1 MILLNGHSLTPVGK
15 IPIESMS
22 LRLRERDSTAEITMA
37 GGDLYGI
44 AVNSWMQDD
53 DGTVWR
59 VRSIQH
65 EYADSTIKIQLEHV
79 VLALKD
85 PILFGEIIPAT
96 ITGDSSATTCTA
108 LQAINYIL
116 SQHSDWTLGTY
127 GYGTIT
133 NAYKFDGDNLYDAL
147 ERVCNTLDDPW
158 WTLDTSVYPFRISIA
173 PKQSGVACELRADR
187 NLSAITR
194 TVDMSGCYTR
204 FYPIGKG
211 DLHITGDYV
220 SRNESTYGVIARV
233 ETDQALET
241 EAELIAWANERL
253 GKHAEPEVTVR
264 AQGLDLAEATG
275 EPLDQ
280 LTLGRICRV
289 PLPEYNTTI
298 LDRITELYY
307 PDLLRSP
314 ESVEITMAN
323 RTEDITRIIATEIK
337 SGGGRSGSGGR
348 RAARVEEKIQEFDNS
363 DLWINRDAI
372 WAVSGAY
379 TVVTDE
385 LGNKHIRLKDGGLL
399 EVMRDGVYETVGT
412 SQAIAE
418 VNNVVT
424 NTILGSALWTQ
435 RDNITGVVGEFDV
448 VGSGANRRLVV
459 KSGGGLK
466 VERNNVEYG
475 IYDSGNLTAGILVS
489 KLSDGTTTTKIKTDY
504 LDISGIVTASAINTA
519 LANASILTSGEVT
532 AGSVEATYGVS
543 GATVTGDTVNVTTA
557 MNFVGDS
564 IDKQTITIDGVEQT
578 AKFLGTAPLSF
589 SIAGTAKYR
598 AAVSAAGA
606 LAGAWSKL
614 DPNDT
619 YAPKYTVTSG
629 TGEDREIIV
638 SAVSP
643 NGWEGISSGNPGT
656 CTVYADAA
664 GGHRAKYTVDGT
676 LPYQQGLADGGGGG
690 GDVVVSG
697 SWNGKTYTAVNN
709 KNSSSVSTTI
719 VVAQGAWTSDWKKT
733 ISVSADGSVI
743 DSSTVINGQSV
754 YDTGARDVDFGSYTF
769 SGDTHIVTTRT
780 MYANIS
786 NGKSKGLE
794 NQLLLDYNS
803 GNGQDGWFGS
813 APNYQKYVFWR
824 TAPEGTTSWSS
835 RMRGT
840 ISGRW
845 VYNKGYDTGYDE
857 GYSAGSSGS
866 SVSKNDITV
875 SDDSSAWGVSSQPNA
890 DVRTFA
896 LSGRTVNANGSWYR
910 FKVTVKGIT
919 KTYCFK
925 TVAS

>member
-85 PILFGEIIPAT
+85 PILFGEITPAT

-127 GYGTIT
+127 GYGTVT

-211 DLHITGDYV
+211 DLHITDDYV

-233 ETDQALET
+233 ETDQSLDT
-241 EAELIAWANERL
+241 EAALIAWANERL

-363 DLWINRDAI
+363 DLWINRDSV

-435 RDNITGVVGEFDV
+435 RNNITGVVGEFQV
-448 VGSGANRRLVV
+448 VEETDPDTGQIV
-459 KSGGGLK
+459 KHLKIISGGGMTIQ
-466 VERNNVEYG
+466 RNQTEFG
-475 IYDSGNLTAGILVS
+475 LWDQGNLTGGIMVN
-489 KLSDGTTTTKIKTDY
+489 KINGND
-504 LDISGIVTASAINTA
+504 V
-519 LANASILTSGEVT
+519 EVQIK
-532 AGSVEATYGVS
+532 AARVNLGAY
-543 GATVTGDTVNVTTA
+543 ATVGQLN
-557 MNFVGDS
+557 
-564 IDKQTITIDGVEQT
+564 
-578 AKFLGTAPLSF
+578 
-589 SIAGTAKYR
+589 
-598 AAVSAAGA
+598 AVSAEVQNITGGTIVENYVGA
-606 LAGAWSKL
+606 KL
-614 DPNDT
+614 VT
-619 YAPKYTVTSG
+619 GTTVTANKTFTHDG
-629 TGEDREIIV
+629 DTI
-638 SAVSP
+638 
-643 NGWEGISSGNPGT
+643 
-656 CTVYADAA
+656 YK
-664 GGHRAKYTVDGT
+664 RAMRWT
-676 LPYQQGLADGGGGG
+676 AG
-690 GDVVVSG
+690 GDVIATVHALGDTSSIVLNHSHALTVDSSGVVTVGDAQTASG
-697 SWNGKTYTAVNN
+697 TFNIADTAFHKTRVASAWNSGGATAYADQGSQYAPYGGSVVIKIKYKDHDGKEQDTGRSVTIWNTNCSHSFKEQTFTSNGTYYASTSGYSGYSKVVIKVRTTEHTKCADSLN
-709 KNSSSVSTTI
+709 KS
-719 VVAQGAWTSDWKKT
+719 GAYAILYAPDPNGIT
-733 ISVSADGSVI
+733 ISAKVK
-743 DSSTVINGQSV
+743 
-754 YDTGARDVDFGSYTF
+754 
-769 SGDTHIVTTRT
+769 
-780 MYANIS
+780 NIS
-786 NGKSKGLE
+786 AAGRYWYYRSSEQNL
-794 NQLLLDYNS
+794 
-803 GNGQDGWFGS
+803 F
-813 APNYQKYVFWR
+813 
-824 TAPEGTTSWSS
+824 TAYT
-835 RMRGT
+835 
-840 ISGRW
+840 
-845 VYNKGYDTGYDE
+845 
-857 GYSAGSSGS
+857 
-866 SVSKNDITV
+866 
-875 SDDSSAWGVSSQPNA
+875 
-890 DVRTFA
+890 
-896 LSGRTVNANGSWYR
+896 
-910 FKVTVKGIT
+910 
-919 KTYCFK
+919 
-925 TVAS
+925 

>member
-15 IPIESMS
+15 VPIESMS

-85 PILFGEIIPAT
+85 PILFGEITPAT

-127 GYGTIT
+127 GYSTVT

-158 WTLDTSVYPFRISIA
+158 WTLDTSAYPFRISIA

-233 ETDQALET
+233 ETDQSLDT
-241 EAELIAWANERL
+241 EAALIAWANERL

-363 DLWINRDAI
+363 DLWINRDSV

-418 VNNVVT
+418 VNSVVT

-435 RDNITGVVGEFDV
+435 RNNITGVVGEFQV
-448 VGSGANRRLVV
+448 VEETDPDTGQTV
-459 KSGGGLK
+459 KHLKVISGGGMTIQ
-466 VERNNVEYG
+466 RNQTEFG
-475 IYDSGNLTAGILVS
+475 LWDKGNL
-489 KLSDGTTTTKIKTDY
+489 DGGVMVNRINDDEVEVQIKAARVNLGAY
-504 LDISGIVTASAINTA
+504 
-519 LANASILTSGEVT
+519 
-532 AGSVEATYGVS
+532 
-543 GATVTGDTVNVTTA
+543 ATVGQLN
-557 MNFVGDS
+557 
-564 IDKQTITIDGVEQT
+564 
-578 AKFLGTAPLSF
+578 
-589 SIAGTAKYR
+589 
-598 AAVSAAGA
+598 AVSAEVQNITGGTIVENYVGA
-606 LAGAWSKL
+606 KL
-614 DPNDT
+614 VT
-619 YAPKYTVTSG
+619 GTTVTANKTFTHDG
-629 TGEDREIIV
+629 DTIYKR
-638 SAVSP
+638 AVR
-643 NGWEGISSGNPGT
+643 WT
-656 CTVYADAA
+656 A
-664 GGHRAKYTVDGT
+664 
-676 LPYQQGLADGGGGG
+676 G
-690 GDVVVSG
+690 GDVIATVHALGDTSSIVLNHSHALTVDSSGVVTVGDAQTASG
-697 SWNGKTYTAVNN
+697 TFNIADTAFHKTRVASAWNSGGATAYADQSSQYAPYGGSVVIKIKYKDHDGKEQDTGRSVTIWNTNCSHSFKEQTFTSNGTYYASTSGYSGYSKVVIKVRTTEHTKCADSLN
-709 KNSSSVSTTI
+709 KS
-719 VVAQGAWTSDWKKT
+719 GAYAILYAPDPNGIT
-733 ISVSADGSVI
+733 ISAKVK
-743 DSSTVINGQSV
+743 
-754 YDTGARDVDFGSYTF
+754 
-769 SGDTHIVTTRT
+769 
-780 MYANIS
+780 NIS
-786 NGKSKGLE
+786 AAGRYWYYRSSEQNL
-794 NQLLLDYNS
+794 
-803 GNGQDGWFGS
+803 F
-813 APNYQKYVFWR
+813 
-824 TAPEGTTSWSS
+824 TAYT
-835 RMRGT
+835 
-840 ISGRW
+840 
-845 VYNKGYDTGYDE
+845 
-857 GYSAGSSGS
+857 
-866 SVSKNDITV
+866 
-875 SDDSSAWGVSSQPNA
+875 
-890 DVRTFA
+890 
-896 LSGRTVNANGSWYR
+896 
-910 FKVTVKGIT
+910 
-919 KTYCFK
+919 
-925 TVAS
+925 

>member
-53 DGTVWR
+53 GGTVWR

-85 PILFGEIIPAT
+85 PILFGEITPAT

-127 GYGTIT
+127 GYGTVT

-173 PKQSGVACELRADR
+173 PKQSGVACELKADR

-220 SRNESTYGVIARV
+220 SRNESTYGVIAKV
-233 ETDQALET
+233 ETDQSLDT
-241 EAELIAWANERL
+241 EAALIAWANERL

-363 DLWINRDAI
+363 DLWINRDSV

-424 NTILGSALWTQ
+424 TILGSALWTQ
-435 RDNITGVVGEFDV
+435 RNNITGVVGEFQV
-448 VGSGANRRLVV
+448 VEETDPDTGQTV
-459 KSGGGLK
+459 KHLKVISGGGMTIQ
-466 VERNNVEYG
+466 RNQTEFG
-475 IYDSGNLTAGILVS
+475 LWDKGNL
-489 KLSDGTTTTKIKTDY
+489 DGGVMVNRINDDEVEVQIKAARVNLGAY
-504 LDISGIVTASAINTA
+504 
-519 LANASILTSGEVT
+519 
-532 AGSVEATYGVS
+532 
-543 GATVTGDTVNVTTA
+543 ATVGQLN
-557 MNFVGDS
+557 
-564 IDKQTITIDGVEQT
+564 
-578 AKFLGTAPLSF
+578 
-589 SIAGTAKYR
+589 
-598 AAVSAAGA
+598 AVSAEIQNLTGGTIVENYVGA
-606 LAGAWSKL
+606 KL
-614 DPNDT
+614 VT
-619 YAPKYTVTSG
+619 GTTVTANKTFTHDG
-629 TGEDREIIV
+629 DTI
-638 SAVSP
+638 
-643 NGWEGISSGNPGT
+643 
-656 CTVYADAA
+656 YK
-664 GGHRAKYTVDGT
+664 RAMRWT
-676 LPYQQGLADGGGGG
+676 AG
-690 GDVVVSG
+690 GDVIATVHALGDTSSIVLNHSHALTVDSSGVVTVGDAQTASG
-697 SWNGKTYTAVNN
+697 TFNIADTAFHKTRVASAWNSGGATAYADQSSQYAPYGGSVVIKIKYKDHDGKEQDTGRSVTIWNTNCSHSFKEQTFTSNGTYYASTSGYSGYSKVVIKVRTTEHTKCADSLN
-709 KNSSSVSTTI
+709 KS
-719 VVAQGAWTSDWKKT
+719 GAYAILYAPDPNGIT
-733 ISVSADGSVI
+733 ISAKVK
-743 DSSTVINGQSV
+743 
-754 YDTGARDVDFGSYTF
+754 
-769 SGDTHIVTTRT
+769 
-780 MYANIS
+780 NIS
-786 NGKSKGLE
+786 AAGRYWYYRSSEQNL
-794 NQLLLDYNS
+794 
-803 GNGQDGWFGS
+803 F
-813 APNYQKYVFWR
+813 
-824 TAPEGTTSWSS
+824 TAYT
-835 RMRGT
+835 
-840 ISGRW
+840 
-845 VYNKGYDTGYDE
+845 
-857 GYSAGSSGS
+857 
-866 SVSKNDITV
+866 
-875 SDDSSAWGVSSQPNA
+875 
-890 DVRTFA
+890 
-896 LSGRTVNANGSWYR
+896 
-910 FKVTVKGIT
+910 
-919 KTYCFK
+919 
-925 TVAS
+925 

>member
-1 MILLNGHSLTPVGK
+1 MILLNGHSLTPAGK
-15 IPIESMS
+15 VPIESMS

-85 PILFGEIIPAT
+85 PILFGEITPAT

-127 GYGTIT
+127 GYGTVT

-233 ETDQALET
+233 ETDQSLDT
-241 EAELIAWANERL
+241 EAALIAWANERL

-275 EPLDQ
+275 EPLDL

-363 DLWINRDAI
+363 DLWINRDSV

-399 EVMRDGVYETVGT
+399 EVLRDGVYETVGT

-435 RDNITGVVGEFDV
+435 RNNITGVVGEFQV
-448 VGSGANRRLVV
+448 VEETDPDTGQTV
-459 KSGGGLK
+459 KHLKVISGGGMTIQ
-466 VERNNVEYG
+466 RNQTEFG
-475 IYDSGNLTAGILVS
+475 LWDQGNLTGGIMVN
-489 KLSDGTTTTKIKTDY
+489 KINGNDVEVK
-504 LDISGIVTASAINTA
+504 ISAARVDLGA
-519 LANASILTSGEVT
+519 
-532 AGSVEATYGVS
+532 Y
-543 GATVTGDTVNVTTA
+543 ATVGQLN
-557 MNFVGDS
+557 
-564 IDKQTITIDGVEQT
+564 
-578 AKFLGTAPLSF
+578 
-589 SIAGTAKYR
+589 
-598 AAVSAAGA
+598 AVSAEIQNLTGGTIVENYVGA
-606 LAGAWSKL
+606 QLVVGTTVTANSTFVHDGDTIYKRAMRWTSGGSVIATVHALGDTSSIILNHSHAMSVDSSGVVTVGDAQASSGTFNIADTAFHKSAVASAWNSGGATAKADKSSQ
-614 DPNDT
+614 
-619 YAPKYTVTSG
+619 YAPYGGSVVIKIQYVNNEGTTIDTGRSVTIWNTDCSHTFKEQTFTSNGTYYASSTGYSG
-629 TGEDREIIV
+629 Y
-638 SAVSP
+638 S
-643 NGWEGISSGNPGT
+643 
-656 CTVYADAA
+656 
-664 GGHRAKYTVDGT
+664 K
-676 LPYQQGLADGGGGG
+676 
-690 GDVVVSG
+690 VVVS
-697 SWNGKTYTAVNN
+697 VR
-709 KNSSSVSTTI
+709 TTRH
-719 VVAQGAWTSDWKKT
+719 TNC
-733 ISVSADGSVI
+733 ADSLTKSGTHALMYVP
-743 DSSTVINGQSV
+743 DSSGITI
-754 YDTGARDVDFGSYTF
+754 
-769 SGDTHIVTTRT
+769 TTKVK
-780 MYANIS
+780 NIS
-786 NGKSKGLE
+786 NASRVWYYRGS
-794 NQLLLDYNS
+794 D
-803 GNGQDGWFGS
+803 QDLF
-813 APNYQKYVFWR
+813 
-824 TAPEGTTSWSS
+824 TAYT
-835 RMRGT
+835 
-840 ISGRW
+840 
-845 VYNKGYDTGYDE
+845 
-857 GYSAGSSGS
+857 
-866 SVSKNDITV
+866 
-875 SDDSSAWGVSSQPNA
+875 
-890 DVRTFA
+890 
-896 LSGRTVNANGSWYR
+896 
-910 FKVTVKGIT
+910 
-919 KTYCFK
+919 
-925 TVAS
+925 

>member
-15 IPIESMS
+15 VPIESMS

-65 EYADSTIKIQLEHV
+65 EYADNTIKIQLEHV

-85 PILFGEIIPAT
+85 PILFGEITPAT

-127 GYGTIT
+127 GYGTVT

-220 SRNESTYGVIARV
+220 SRNESTYGVIAKV
-233 ETDQALET
+233 ETDQSLDT
-241 EAELIAWANERL
+241 EAALIAWANERL

-363 DLWINRDAI
+363 DLWINRDSV

-385 LGNKHIRLKDGGLL
+385 QGNKHIRLKDGGLL
-399 EVMRDGVYETVGT
+399 EVLRDGVYETVGT

-424 NTILGSALWTQ
+424 NTILGSTLWTQ
-435 RDNITGVVGEFDV
+435 RNNITGVVGEFQIVEETDPDTGQTV
-448 VGSGANRRLVV
+448 RHLKVI
-459 KSGGGLK
+459 SGGGMTIQ
-466 VERNNVEYG
+466 RNQFEFG
-475 IYDSGNLTAGILVS
+475 LWDQGNLTGGIMVN
-489 KLSDGTTTTKIKTDY
+489 KINGNDVEVK
-504 LDISGIVTASAINTA
+504 ISASRVDLGA
-519 LANASILTSGEVT
+519 
-532 AGSVEATYGVS
+532 Y
-543 GATVTGDTVNVTTA
+543 ATVGQLN
-557 MNFVGDS
+557 
-564 IDKQTITIDGVEQT
+564 
-578 AKFLGTAPLSF
+578 
-589 SIAGTAKYR
+589 
-598 AAVSAAGA
+598 AVSAEIQNLTGGTIVENYVGA
-606 LAGAWSKL
+606 QLVVG
-614 DPNDT
+614 T
-619 YAPKYTVTSG
+619 TVTANNTFVHDG
-629 TGEDREIIV
+629 DTI
-638 SAVSP
+638 
-643 NGWEGISSGNPGT
+643 
-656 CTVYADAA
+656 YK
-664 GGHRAKYTVDGT
+664 RAMR
-676 LPYQQGLADGGGGG
+676 
-690 GDVVVSG
+690 
-697 SWNGKTYTAVNN
+697 
-709 KNSSSVSTTI
+709 
-719 VVAQGAWTSDWKKT
+719 WTSG
-733 ISVSADGSVI
+733 GSVI
-743 DSSTVINGQSV
+743 ATVHALGDTSSIILNHSHAMSVDSSGVVTVGDAQASSGTFNIADTAFHKARVASAWNSGGATAYADKSSQYAPYGGSV
-754 YDTGARDVDFGSYTF
+754 VIKIKYKDNDGNEQDTGRSVTIWNTDCSHTFKEQTFTSNGTYYASTSGYSGYSKVVISVRTTQHTKCADSLTKEGSHALMYIPDS
-769 SGDTHIVTTRT
+769 SGITISTKVK
-780 MYANIS
+780 NIS
-786 NGKSKGLE
+786 NASRVWYYRGS
-794 NQLLLDYNS
+794 D
-803 GNGQDGWFGS
+803 QDLF
-813 APNYQKYVFWR
+813 
-824 TAPEGTTSWSS
+824 TAYT
-835 RMRGT
+835 
-840 ISGRW
+840 
-845 VYNKGYDTGYDE
+845 
-857 GYSAGSSGS
+857 
-866 SVSKNDITV
+866 
-875 SDDSSAWGVSSQPNA
+875 
-890 DVRTFA
+890 
-896 LSGRTVNANGSWYR
+896 
-910 FKVTVKGIT
+910 
-919 KTYCFK
+919 
-925 TVAS
+925 

>member
-15 IPIESMS
+15 VPIESMS

-85 PILFGEIIPAT
+85 PILFGEITPAT

-127 GYGTIT
+127 GYGTVT

-211 DLHITGDYV
+211 DLHITGDYI
-220 SRNESTYGVIARV
+220 SRNESTYGVIAKV
-233 ETDQALET
+233 EMDQSLDT
-241 EAELIAWANERL
+241 EAALIAWANERL

-307 PDLLRSP
+307 PDLLKLP

-363 DLWINRDAI
+363 DLWINRDAV

-379 TVVTDE
+379 TVVTDDQ
-385 LGNKHIRLKDGGLL
+385 GNKHIRLKDGSLL

-424 NTILGSALWTQ
+424 NTIMGSALWTQ
-435 RDNITGVVGEFDV
+435 RNNITGVVGEFQV
-448 VGSGANRRLVV
+448 VEETDPDTGQTV
-459 KSGGGLK
+459 KHLKVISGGGMTIQ
-466 VERNNVEYG
+466 RNQTEFG
-475 IYDSGNLTAGILVS
+475 IWDQGNL
-489 KLSDGTTTTKIKTDY
+489 DGGVMVDRINDDEVEVQIKAARVNLGAY
-504 LDISGIVTASAINTA
+504 
-519 LANASILTSGEVT
+519 
-532 AGSVEATYGVS
+532 
-543 GATVTGDTVNVTTA
+543 ATVGQLN
-557 MNFVGDS
+557 
-564 IDKQTITIDGVEQT
+564 
-578 AKFLGTAPLSF
+578 
-589 SIAGTAKYR
+589 
-598 AAVSAAGA
+598 AVSAEIQNLTGGTIVENYVGA
-606 LAGAWSKL
+606 QLVVG
-614 DPNDT
+614 T
-619 YAPKYTVTSG
+619 TVTANNTFVHDG
-629 TGEDREIIV
+629 DTI
-638 SAVSP
+638 
-643 NGWEGISSGNPGT
+643 
-656 CTVYADAA
+656 YK
-664 GGHRAKYTVDGT
+664 RAMR
-676 LPYQQGLADGGGGG
+676 
-690 GDVVVSG
+690 
-697 SWNGKTYTAVNN
+697 
-709 KNSSSVSTTI
+709 
-719 VVAQGAWTSDWKKT
+719 WTSG
-733 ISVSADGSVI
+733 GSVI
-743 DSSTVINGQSV
+743 ATVHALGDTSSIILNHSHAMTVDSNGVVTVGDAQTASGTFNIADTAFHKTRVASAWNSGGATAYADKSSQYAPYGGSVVIKIKYKDHDGNEQDTGRSVTIWNTDCSHTFKEQTFTSNGTYYASSTGYSGYSKVVISVRTTQHTKCADSLTKEGTHALMYVPDSNGI
-754 YDTGARDVDFGSYTF
+754 T
-769 SGDTHIVTTRT
+769 ITTKVK
-780 MYANIS
+780 NIS
-786 NGKSKGLE
+786 NASRVW
-794 NQLLLDYNS
+794 YYR
-803 GNGQDGWFGS
+803 GS
-813 APNYQKYVFWR
+813 DQNLF
-824 TAPEGTTSWSS
+824 TAYT
-835 RMRGT
+835 
-840 ISGRW
+840 
-845 VYNKGYDTGYDE
+845 
-857 GYSAGSSGS
+857 
-866 SVSKNDITV
+866 
-875 SDDSSAWGVSSQPNA
+875 
-890 DVRTFA
+890 
-896 LSGRTVNANGSWYR
+896 
-910 FKVTVKGIT
+910 
-919 KTYCFK
+919 
-925 TVAS
+925 

>member
-15 IPIESMS
+15 VPIESMS

-65 EYADSTIKIQLEHV
+65 EYADNTIKIQLEHV

-85 PILFGEIIPAT
+85 PILFGEITPAT

-127 GYGTIT
+127 GYGTVT

-220 SRNESTYGVIARV
+220 SRNESTYGVIAKV
-233 ETDQALET
+233 ETDQSLDT
-241 EAELIAWANERL
+241 EAALIAWANERL

-363 DLWINRDAI
+363 DLWINRDSV

-385 LGNKHIRLKDGGLL
+385 QGNKHIRLKDGGLL
-399 EVMRDGVYETVGT
+399 EVLRDGVYETVGT

-424 NTILGSALWTQ
+424 NTILGSTLWTQ
-435 RDNITGVVGEFDV
+435 RNNITGVVGEFQIVEETDPDTGQTV
-448 VGSGANRRLVV
+448 RHLKVI
-459 KSGGGLK
+459 SGGGMTIQ
-466 VERNNVEYG
+466 RNQIEFG
-475 IYDSGNLTAGILVS
+475 LWDQGNLTGGIMVN
-489 KLSDGTTTTKIKTDY
+489 KINGNDVEVK
-504 LDISGIVTASAINTA
+504 ISASRVDLGA
-519 LANASILTSGEVT
+519 
-532 AGSVEATYGVS
+532 Y
-543 GATVTGDTVNVTTA
+543 ATVGQLN
-557 MNFVGDS
+557 
-564 IDKQTITIDGVEQT
+564 
-578 AKFLGTAPLSF
+578 
-589 SIAGTAKYR
+589 
-598 AAVSAAGA
+598 AVSAEIQN
-606 LAGAWSKL
+606 L
-614 DPNDT
+614 
-619 YAPKYTVTSG
+619 
-629 TGEDREIIV
+629 TG
-638 SAVSP
+638 
-643 NGWEGISSGNPGT
+643 
-656 CTVYADAA
+656 
-664 GGHRAKYTVDGT
+664 GT
-676 LPYQQGLADGGGGG
+676 LLR
-690 GDVVVSG
+690 
-697 SWNGKTYTAVNN
+697 
-709 KNSSSVSTTI
+709 I
-719 VVAQGAWTSDWKKT
+719 M
-733 ISVSADGSVI
+733 SA
-743 DSSTVINGQSV
+743 
-754 YDTGARDVDFGSYTF
+754 
-769 SGDTHIVTTRT
+769 
-780 MYANIS
+780 
-786 NGKSKGLE
+786 L
-794 NQLLLDYNS
+794 
-803 GNGQDGWFGS
+803 
-813 APNYQKYVFWR
+813 
-824 TAPEGTTSWSS
+824 SWSS
-835 RMRGT
+835 
-840 ISGRW
+840 
-845 VYNKGYDTGYDE
+845 
-857 GYSAGSSGS
+857 
-866 SVSKNDITV
+866 
-875 SDDSSAWGVSSQPNA
+875 
-890 DVRTFA
+890 A
-896 LSGRTVNANGSWYR
+896 LP
-910 FKVTVKGIT
+910 
-919 KTYCFK
+919 
-925 TVAS
+925 